1 MADQEPLLATEQLK
15 TVPEWLYEYRCGITI
30 AGIMWTAN
38 CFCAGLH
45 LGLAIWTVSV
55 AGGGEGGLT
64 TPTLRVYLTNLTW
77 VPDSTNALVP
87 VNVAAGSGLPLAYFT
102 LLFFLLS
109 ALAHGTICVGN
120 YCQAFAVNYKEW
132 REITYWTGWYYVWI
146 HNCRQPLRWAEY
158 SFSASVMIITIAIAS
173 GVAHLYMIGAIFAL
187 IWSTMLFGH
196 FTEALSRPV
205 SRGPNKRPE
214 KWAIKSCRRRLYP
227 HFLGYGPYLTAWAI
241 LMHSFWWNVS
251 GDAAYSGDGGGPP
264 SFVYIIVVGQFA
276 VFTVFGF
283 TQLFNQSLQ
292 SGPSWYVWG
301 EFSYLV
307 LSLFSKGLLGVTLVF
322 NVLVYQSFDEAVRAA
337 R

>member
-30 AGIMWTAN
+30 AGIMWSAN
-38 CFCAGLH
+38 LVCVILH
-45 LGLAIWTVSV
+45 LGLAVATIIA
-55 AGGGEGGLT
+55 AGGGEGGLA

-77 VPDSTNALVP
+77 VPDSADALVP
-87 VNVAAGSGLPLAYFT
+87 VNVAAGQGLYLAHLT
-102 LLFFLLS
+102 LWFFLLS

-120 YCQAFAVNYKEW
+120 WRQAFAVNYKEW

-173 GVAHLYMIGAIFAL
+173 GVAHIYMISAIFAL
-187 IWSTMLFGH
+187 TWSTMLFGH

-214 KWAIKSCRRRLYP
+214 KWAIKSRLRRLYP
-227 HFLGYGPYLTAWAI
+227 HFLGYGPYLTAWGI
-241 LMHSFWWNVS
+241 LMHSFFWNV
-251 GDAAYSGDGGGPP
+251 SGDGGGPP
-264 SFVYIIVVGQFA
+264 SFVYIIVVGQFV
-276 VFTVFGF
+276 VFTGFGF
-283 TQLFNQSLQ
+283 TQLVNQSFQ